1 MGRQNY
7 NTETYTSRWFDK
19 FSLTRAL
26 VFPSFPPSLSP
37 LPFLMAAH
45 AHRDMIMEN
54 PDANCEELCSTI
66 SSLPSQLSAE
76 DMEDFFSLAQYYA
89 SRTPQSF
96 RKVSYPLPYT
106 HTHTHTKM
114 HMYIDPHQ
122 YAHT

>member
-1 MGRQNY
+1 M
-7 NTETYTSRWFDK
+7 T
-19 FSLTRAL
+19 
-26 VFPSFPPSLSP
+26 
-37 LPFLMAAH
+37 
-45 AHRDMIMEN
+45 RDMIMEN

-96 RKVSYPLPYT
+96 RKVSSTL

-114 HMYIDPHQ
+114 QMYIDPHQ